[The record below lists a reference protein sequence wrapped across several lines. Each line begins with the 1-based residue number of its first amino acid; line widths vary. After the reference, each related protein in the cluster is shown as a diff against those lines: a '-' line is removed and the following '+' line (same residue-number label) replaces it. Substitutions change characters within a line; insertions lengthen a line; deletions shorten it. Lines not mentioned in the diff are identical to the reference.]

1 LPNLKE
7 LVLEFN
13 PIAMSQTFSQ
23 GLSKAFPNL
32 MFYNMMKL
40 GEAEKIA
47 KKKSASEPPA
57 SRSTP
62 IQQG

>member
-1 LPNLKE
+1 
-7 LVLEFN
+7 
-13 PIAMSQTFSQ
+13 MSQTFSQ